1 MNEIDFP
8 IERLN
13 KFFSNHIFEVYL
25 QPTHDKDYSIPT
37 NVKIKLTGVK
47 EYISMGNKKPFV
59 QYTIYILPTNE
70 KSDVLNGMWGSFY
83 GKEKDINTSSSEY
96 SELRW
101 VLNDKI
107 ENLLKYFGVDKGA
120 MCTKVI
126 NEVAPKEKIKE
137 SIDKKELNFVRKYLQ
152 NDKFDVDGYKYVF
165 LKVDVDSENN
175 FKFFVN
181 VELPKAGQ
189 SYVEKKLYEDID
201 SIMHTLFQYLGD
213 RFKWTCNI
221 LVDGMPPKKVYITED
236 KKEEFIEKLNKKIRS
251 MVIDEDDYMIGF
263 KLKWK
268 PLSNFYSYSE
278 PYVNLRVDLEVSD
291 FDYNE
296 KPSVPKKEFTS
307 VLKTLLNDTLY
318 DNDSFMESL
327 RSVGYDVLEKDLGI
341 DSTDDLYIE
350 VVFWINKINGDDG
363 EYGKF
368 EKLRPEMF
376 I

>member
-13 KFFSNHIFEVYL
+13 KFFSTHIIEVYL
-25 QPTHDKDYSIPT
+25 QPTHDEDYSVPT

-47 EYISMGNKKPFV
+47 DYFSMGDNKPFV

-70 KSDVLNGMWGSFY
+70 VSDAWSGMWVSFY
-83 GKEKDINTSSSEY
+83 GKEKDINTSSREY
-96 SELRW
+96 SELRF
-101 VLNDKI
+101 VMDDKI

-221 LVDGMPPKKVYITED
+221 LVDGMPPKKVYITEK
-236 KKEEFIEKLNKKIRS
+236 KKEEFIEKLNKKVRS
-251 MVIDEDDYMIGF
+251 MVIDKDDYMLGF
-263 KLKWK
+263 KLKWIPK
-268 PLSNFYSYSE
+268 KDFYSYSE
-278 PYVNLRVDLEVSD
+278 PFVNLRVDLEVSD
-291 FDYNE
+291 FDYNG
-296 KPSVPKKEFTS
+296 KPAVPNKELIP
-307 VLKTLLNDTLY
+307 VLRMYLNDTLY
-318 DNDSFMESL
+318 DNDSFKNQL
-327 RSVGYDVLEKDLGI
+327 LNVGYDVLEKDLGI

-350 VVFWINKINGDDG
+350 VVFWINKINGNDG

>member
-13 KFFSNHIFEVYL
+13 KFFSTHIIEVYL
-25 QPTHDKDYSIPT
+25 QPTHDEDYSVPT

-47 EYISMGNKKPFV
+47 DYISMGDKKPFV

-70 KSDVLNGMWGSFY
+70 ASDAWSGMWVSFY
-83 GKEKDINTSSSEY
+83 GKEKDINTSSREY
-96 SELRW
+96 SELRF
-101 VLNDKI
+101 VMDDKI

-126 NEVAPKEKIKE
+126 NEVTPKEKIKE
-137 SIDKKELNFVRKYLQ
+137 SIDRKELNFVRKYLQ

-201 SIMHTLFQYLGD
+201 SIMHTLFKYLGD
-213 RFKWTCNI
+213 RFNWTCNI
-221 LVDGMPPKKVYITED
+221 LVDGMPPKKVYITEE
-236 KKEEFIEKLNKKIRS
+236 KKEEFIEKLNKKVRS
-251 MVIDEDDYMIGF
+251 MVIDEDDYMLGF
-263 KLKWK
+263 KLKWIPK
-268 PLSNFYSYSE
+268 KDFYSYSE
-278 PYVNLRVDLEVSD
+278 PFVNLRVDLEVSD
-291 FDYNE
+291 FDYNGE
-296 KPSVPKKEFTS
+296 PAVPNKELIP
-307 VLKTLLNDTLY
+307 VLRKYLNDTLY
-318 DNDSFMESL
+318 DIDSFKNQL
-327 RSVGYDVLEKDLGI
+327 LNVGYDVLEKDLGI
-341 DSTDDLYIE
+341 DTTELYIE
-350 VVFWINKINGDDG
+350 VVFWIDKINGNDG

>member
-13 KFFSNHIFEVYL
+13 KFFSTHIIEVYL
-25 QPTHDKDYSIPT
+25 QPTHDEDYSVPT

-47 EYISMGNKKPFV
+47 DYISMGDKKPFV

-70 KSDVLNGMWGSFY
+70 ASDAWSGMWVSFY
-83 GKEKDINTSSSEY
+83 GKEKDINTSSREY
-96 SELRW
+96 SELRF
-101 VLNDKI
+101 VMDDKI

-221 LVDGMPPKKVYITED
+221 LVDGMPPKKVYITE
-236 KKEEFIEKLNKKIRS
+236 K
-251 MVIDEDDYMIGF
+251 
-263 KLKWK
+263 
-268 PLSNFYSYSE
+268 
-278 PYVNLRVDLEVSD
+278 VS
-291 FDYNE
+291 
-296 KPSVPKKEFTS
+296 
-307 VLKTLLNDTLY
+307 LDT
-318 DNDSFMESL
+318 
-327 RSVGYDVLEKDLGI
+327 
-341 DSTDDLYIE
+341 
-350 VVFWINKINGDDG
+350 VVW
-363 EYGKF
+363 
-368 EKLRPEMF
+368 
-376 I
+376 